1 MPAPWIP
8 FSPKADGAPGPLLRD
23 EHEAQEMNRLTGA
36 VPAMA
41 LAGTAAT
48 YK

>member
-1 MPAPWIP
+1 MPVPWIP
-8 FSPKADGAPGPLLRD
+8 FSAEADSAPGPDLRD
-23 EHEAQEMNRLTGA
+23 EHEAQEMDRLTGA

-41 LAGTAAT
+41 IAGTHAT

>member
-8 FSPKADGAPGPLLRD
+8 FSPETDSAPGPGLRD
-23 EHEAQEMNRLTGA
+23 EHEAQEMDRLTGA
-36 VPAMA
+36 VPATA
-41 LAGTAAT
+41 IAGTTTT